1 MRVDNRLDARR
12 ADGVPMRPL
21 ACERCAAEVLVR
33 KSSWQQTSV
42 QWTARA
48 TAACAERDAADGTG
62 GAEGAFEGCRSLR
75 DTIREAALRGG
86 IEVVDPAGPGP
97 DPDTVTGTDTDTGS
111 LPGHRT

>member
-48 TAACAERDAADGTG
+48 TATCAERDAADGTSGTG
-62 GAEGAFEGCRSLR
+62 GTEGAFEGCRSLR
-75 DTIREAALRGG
+75 DTIREAALRGR

-97 DPDTVTGTDTDTGS
+97 EP
-111 LPGHRT
+111 RA